1 MEKIKLF
8 LKNHLKI
15 LLFELVFI
23 VLYVG
28 VSIWI
33 DKHPIQNVTILSI
46 IFSAEFFVAMI
57 VGIAAVYSWV
67 HHKKISDSEIED
79 SHYDSN
85 LQLLRNIDDLLEVY
99 KDKGLERDV
108 GLQLQ
113 DFIIGLKGEYSKQ
126 NASESRYE
134 FLRIYYSF
142 INEKISTDQDNLDE
156 DIYQEDREN
165 DKKVLNTQDSSSAV
179 SHGFLSDEV
188 SIDQD
193 NLDENVYQEDKE
205 NDRKVSRTQDNS
217 SAVSYGFL
225 SDKNS
230 PDQDN
235 LGENV
240 YQEGRKST
248 DVQEIIEDSPIGDIK
263 TEIAKEQ
270 RVDKKNIR
278 YSKNYENDAKRDN
291 LKWTTWFTLSE
302 NTINNLRDEDRQ
314 IFITNVNGKD
324 IKFQI
329 LGKDLKAIIKQ
340 GKPRKHKRAGRA
352 IYDLFF
358 GQDENGNFV
367 EGRHKIDLQKYNIEI
382 L

>member
-1 MEKIKLF
+1 MNLLLLESF
-8 LKNHLKI
+8 LIAVYVITSFCVDKNQ
-15 LLFELVFI
+15 
-23 VLYVG
+23 
-28 VSIWI
+28 
-33 DKHPIQNVTILSI
+33 IQDFTILSI
-46 IFSAEFFVAMI
+46 VFSAEFFVAMI
-57 VGIAAVYSWV
+57 VGVAAVYSWI
-67 HHKKISDSEIED
+67 HHKKISDLEITD
-79 SHYDSN
+79 AKYNSDLHL
-85 LQLLRNIDDLLEVY
+85 LQNIDELLEVY
-99 KDKGLERDV
+99 RN
-108 GLQLQ
+108 
-113 DFIIGLKGEYSKQ
+113 KGEERAIGVELQIFLESLEETYK
-126 NASESRYE
+126 NKDMSEPRNK
-134 FLRIYYSF
+134 FLDIYYRFLSD
-142 INEKISTDQDNLDE
+142 KTSPDQDNLDE
-156 DIYQEDREN
+156 DVYQEDREN
-165 DKKVLNTQDSSSAV
+165 DKKVLNTQDSSSAI
-179 SHGFLSDEV
+179 SQGFLSDKT
-188 SIDQD
+188 SPDQD

-205 NDRKVSRTQDNS
+205 NDRKVSKTQDNS

-225 SDKNS
+225 SDKTS

-302 NTINNLRDEDRQ
+302 NTIDNLRDEDRQ

>member
-1 MEKIKLF
+1 MEKIKFLF
-8 LKNHLKI
+8 KNHWK
-15 LLFELVFI
+15 LLLLESFLMAV
-23 VLYVG
+23 YVITSFC
-28 VSIWI
+28 V
-33 DKHPIQNVTILSI
+33 DKNQIQDFTILSI
-46 IFSAEFFVAMI
+46 VFSAEFFVAMI
-57 VGIAAVYSWV
+57 VGIAAVYSWIY
-67 HHKKISDSEIED
+67 HKKISDLEITD
-79 SHYDSN
+79 AKYNSDLHL
-85 LQLLRNIDDLLEVY
+85 LQNIDELLEVY
-99 KDKGLERDV
+99 RN
-108 GLQLQ
+108 
-113 DFIIGLKGEYSKQ
+113 KGEERAIGVELQIFLESLEETYK
-126 NASESRYE
+126 NKDMSEPRNK
-134 FLRIYYSF
+134 FLDIYYRFLSD
-142 INEKISTDQDNLDE
+142 KTSPDQDNLDE
-156 DIYQEDREN
+156 D
-165 DKKVLNTQDSSSAV
+165 
-179 SHGFLSDEV
+179 
-188 SIDQD
+188 
-193 NLDENVYQEDKE
+193 VYQEDKE
-205 NDRKVSRTQDNS
+205 NDRKVSKTQDNS

-225 SDKNS
+225 SDKTS

-248 DVQEIIEDSPIGDIK
+248 DVQEIIEDSPIEDIK

-302 NTINNLRDEDRQ
+302 NTIDNLRDEDRQ